1 MNRASGPVRHV
12 HWIVSALVVLT
23 LLLRFVALDARP
35 LMHDESLFAFDA
47 FVYFERGSYTHL
59 PILHGPT
66 LILAVGK
73 LFAVFGDSIV
83 VARAFIAAASL
94 VMLAATL
101 ALVPHRYRLWFA
113 PLLITS
119 PVLLY
124 YSRFLRDDIL
134 FGAVLMLGMAMFVA
148 LAGIMENA
156 VFIYATGA
164 TFLLLLAVK
173 RYLWDGWRRH
183 RNVDPRAGP
192 GSGDGI
198 GDAVVGRDPGSGRA
212 IANRRERWIVA
223 SGWTAGL
230 LLGLAYVVFV
240 YGITLGPSYQDAARL
255 AVAGDAPEIRRAIF
269 LNKLELT

>member
-1 MNRASGPVRHV
+1 
-12 HWIVSALVVLT
+12 
-23 LLLRFVALDARP
+23 
-35 LMHDESLFAFDA
+35 
-47 FVYFERGSYTHL
+47 
-59 PILHGPT
+59 
-66 LILAVGK
+66 
-73 LFAVFGDSIV
+73 
-83 VARAFIAAASL
+83 
-94 VMLAATL
+94 
-101 ALVPHRYRLWFA
+101 
-113 PLLITS
+113 
-119 PVLLY
+119 VLLY

-148 LAGIMENA
+148 LAGIMENV

-212 IANRRERWIVA
+212 IANRRERCIVGA
-223 SGWTAGL
+223 GWTAGL
-230 LLGLAYVVFV
+230 LLGLAYLAFV